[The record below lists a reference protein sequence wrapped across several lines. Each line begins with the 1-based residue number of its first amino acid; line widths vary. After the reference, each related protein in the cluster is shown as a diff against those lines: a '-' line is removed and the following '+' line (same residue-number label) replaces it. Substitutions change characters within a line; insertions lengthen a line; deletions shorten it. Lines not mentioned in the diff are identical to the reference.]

1 MGMDNNFQDRIDE
14 YLLHEDTMSE
24 EAKAQFLKEIEED
37 TEKKEQYEFTKN
49 VKEALKSR
57 GDKLKAMT
65 EFQKENETQDEKRM
79 RACSCPCPEYRE
91 AEDTKIVGHKSNFR
105 KKLVWFSGIA
115 AVLVIGF
122 FAINPLFIEKN
133 SPTDNVRGGENDVFD
148 MTVPTDSIDNDSI
161 SKDTVTLLHE

>member
-1 MGMDNNFQDRIDE
+1 MGMNNNFQDRIDE
-14 YLLHEDTMSE
+14 YLLHGDTMSE

-57 GDKLKAMT
+57 GDKLKAMA
-65 EFQKENETQDEKRM
+65 EFLKENETQDEKRM
-79 RACSCPCPEYRE
+79 RACSCSEYRQT
-91 AEDTKIVGHKSNFR
+91 EDIKIVGHKSNFR

-115 AVLVIGF
+115 AVLVVGF
-122 FAINPLFIEKN
+122 FAINPLFMEKN

-148 MTVPTDSIDNDSI
+148 MTAPIDRIANDSI

>member
-49 VKEALKSR
+49 VKQAMVSR
-57 GDKLKAMT
+57 GEKLKAMT
-65 EFQKENETQDEKRM
+65 EFQKEIKHGR
-79 RACSCPCPEYRE
+79 R
-91 AEDTKIVGHKSNFR
+91 KSW
-105 KKLVWFSGIA
+105 LWISSIA
-115 AVLVIGF
+115 AILVIGF
-122 FAINPLFIEKN
+122 FAISPLFIEKN

-148 MTVPTDSIDNDSI
+148 MTAPTDSIANDSI

>member
-49 VKEALKSR
+49 VKQAMISR
-57 GDKLKAMT
+57 GEKLKAMT
-65 EFQKENETQDEKRM
+65 EFQKEIKHGR
-79 RACSCPCPEYRE
+79 R
-91 AEDTKIVGHKSNFR
+91 KSW
-105 KKLVWFSGIA
+105 LWISSIA
-115 AVLVIGF
+115 AILVVGF
-122 FAINPLFIEKN
+122 FAINPLFMEKN

-148 MTVPTDSIDNDSI
+148 MTAPIDSIANDSI